1 MYRVTYNEVSL
12 VCKTGK
18 ELDENVRFI
27 VQRFELTT
35 QVEMDC
41 IKIVAL
47 VNLSKV

>member
-1 MYRVTYNEVSL
+1 MYKVTYNDVTQICNGVEQ
-12 VCKTGK
+12 
-18 ELDENVRFI
+18 LDEAVKFI